1 MRSFVDTSA
10 LYALLDETDAKHG
23 DAVEW
28 LATDGGD
35 PNEILVSHNYVV
47 VEAAALVLRRLGPK
61 AARVLFDSFL
71 PGLSVFY
78 VDEHLHARSTSAY
91 RAGLKSSAVSL
102 VDRVSFEVIRDQALD
117 RVFAFDKHFRG
128 EGFPTVP

>member
-1 MRSFVDTSA
+1 MRTFVDTSA
-10 LYALLDETDAKHG
+10 LYALLDESDAKHR

-28 LATDGGD
+28 LTTEGRD

-47 VEAAALVLRRLGPK
+47 VETAALVLKRLGP
-61 AARVLFDSFL
+61 AASKVLFDSFL
-71 PGLSVFY
+71 PALSVFY
-78 VDEHLHARSTSAY
+78 IDEHLHDRSSSAY
-91 RAGLKSSAVSL
+91 RAGLKSAISL

-117 RVFAFDKHFRG
+117 RAFAFDKHFRG